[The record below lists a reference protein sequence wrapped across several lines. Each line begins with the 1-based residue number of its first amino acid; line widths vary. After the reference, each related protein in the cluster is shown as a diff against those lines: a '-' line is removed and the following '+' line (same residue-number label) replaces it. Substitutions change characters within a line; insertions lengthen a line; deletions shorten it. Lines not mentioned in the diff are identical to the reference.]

1 MPAHREGFGESTTRN
16 TKQGVKGI
24 NSPSWADLSMPT
36 TVPFEWIQSME
47 SVVGKGEGIDWLIV
61 AEFFASVA
69 SAQGLEEGLSEDE
82 RRSIFKFWIRN
93 GHRF

>member
-1 MPAHREGFGESTTRN
+1 
-16 TKQGVKGI
+16 
-24 NSPSWADLSMPT
+24 
-36 TVPFEWIQSME
+36 ME
-47 SVVGKGEGIDWLIV
+47 SIVGKGEGIDWLIV